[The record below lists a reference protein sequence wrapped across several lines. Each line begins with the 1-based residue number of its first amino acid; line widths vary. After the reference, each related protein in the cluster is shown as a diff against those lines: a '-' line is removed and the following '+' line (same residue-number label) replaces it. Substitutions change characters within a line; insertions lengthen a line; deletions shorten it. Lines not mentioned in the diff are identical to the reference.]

1 MSMPKLL
8 WKKTPEKMKK
18 RNRGESRENVCVWDE
33 RESITYDETMQKG
46 RGINVKAQS
55 VEKKYMEQEES
66 EKERRDSGQ
75 DENNRAINTGDAA
88 EVDDV
93 VWTVSFSMRSLGSG
107 FF

>member
-1 MSMPKLL
+1 
-8 WKKTPEKMKK
+8 
-18 RNRGESRENVCVWDE
+18 
-33 RESITYDETMQKG
+33 
-46 RGINVKAQS
+46 
-55 VEKKYMEQEES
+55 MEQEES